1 MGRQIQRAERS
12 AKTDWVCTMETDA
25 NSLKIGVDLDG
36 TISEYPGFF
45 SLFTK
50 AMAEAGCRIYV
61 ITDRMLGTEA
71 DVVSELRKHDITYH
85 VIKITSDKAKYM
97 SDEGVSVL
105 FDDKEEYFL
114 ELPEE
119 VAVFKVRQRYNFDFS
134 RKKWRDPCP

>member
-1 MGRQIQRAERS
+1 
-12 AKTDWVCTMETDA
+12 MET
-25 NSLKIGVDLDG
+25 NTSRFKIGVDLDG

-45 SLFTK
+45 SLFTR

-71 DVVSELRKHDITYH
+71 DVISELGKHGITYH
-85 VIKITSDKAKYM
+85 VLKITSDKAKYIL
-97 SDEGVSVL
+97 DEGVSVL

-119 VAVFKVRQRYNFDFS
+119 VAVFKVRQKYNFDFS
-134 RKKWRDPCP
+134 RKRWH